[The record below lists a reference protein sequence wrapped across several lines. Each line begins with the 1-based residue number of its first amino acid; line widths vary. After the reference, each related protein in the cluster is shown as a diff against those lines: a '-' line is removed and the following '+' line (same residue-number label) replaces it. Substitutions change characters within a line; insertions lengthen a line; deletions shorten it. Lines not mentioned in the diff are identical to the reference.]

1 MKVFYSELCWDPF
14 VNPVLVCVQCVPSRL
29 GASMHYSWTWSYNV
43 WPRGHWKCGKHTF
56 SVSLSSRLLFMSTKW
71 EIHLCAA
78 LKILWKEMYK
88 SYSMRS
94 MFYDRNFV
102 AGKLW
107 SHMKLFC
114 WTAFVGL
121 PAPTEVIKDWPQSRC
136 ARPLDIFISVMR
148 AKLARPGRAVT
159 IHRARTKCL

>member
-1 MKVFYSELCWDPF
+1 
-14 VNPVLVCVQCVPSRL
+14 
-29 GASMHYSWTWSYNV
+29 
-43 WPRGHWKCGKHTF
+43 
-56 SVSLSSRLLFMSTKW
+56 
-71 EIHLCAA
+71 
-78 LKILWKEMYK
+78 MYK

-102 AGKLW
+102 TGKLW